1 MHRFLPGVVMVG
13 AMISA
18 SAAFAQTSVQAPAG
32 DLGGPHVGPGISAP
46 PPVSVNRDEDLLP
59 SLATG
64 QRGVQVRTNVLTGK
78 NLQAGPAIDYHPN
91 ASHPE
96 IPTLGARR
104 DQTAPVELGGFV
116 GYLFHDEA
124 TGSPSSSLALDL
136 QIATDPLAQAGGWL
150 VQPGVGYTTPLA
162 PSWHLNTR
170 LFSTYAPEGSG
181 TTPLGLDYPAA
192 LHTGSGADAGFQDV
206 GIGLGLGYSIT
217 DSWNIQTQARYQR
230 MLGAAEADRA
240 KEVSP
245 HQFFGGVMIDY
256 KF

>member
-1 MHRFLPGVVMVG
+1 MHRFSPGVAVLG

-18 SAAFAQTSVQAPAG
+18 SAAFAQTSIETPAG
-32 DLGGPHVGPGISAP
+32 IGWPPEGPGISAE
-46 PPVSVNRDEDLLP
+46 PPVPGNQNQDLLP

-96 IPTLGARR
+96 TPGLAARR

-124 TGSPSSSLALDL
+124 TGSPTSSIALDL
-136 QIATDPLAQAGGWL
+136 QVATDPLAQAGGWL
-150 VQPGVGYTTPLA
+150 VQPGLGYTTPLA
-162 PSWHLNTR
+162 PSWYLNTR
-170 LFSTYAPEGSG
+170 LFSTYAPDGSG
-181 TTPLGLDYPAA
+181 TNPLGLDYSAA
-192 LHTGSGADAGFQDV
+192 LHTGSSSDAGFQDV
-206 GIGLGLGYSIT
+206 GVGLGLGYSIN
-217 DSWNIQTQARYQR
+217 DNWNIQTQARYQR
-230 MLGAAEADRA
+230 MLGTTEADRA

>member
-1 MHRFLPGVVMVG
+1 MNRFLPWVVMVG
-13 AMISA
+13 AMISS
-18 SAAFAQTSVQAPAG
+18 SAAFAQTSAETPTG
-32 DLGGPHVGPGISAP
+32 DLGRPRITPGISAAP
-46 PPVSVNRDEDLLP
+46 PASVNGNEDLLP

-96 IPTLGARR
+96 TPALAARR

-124 TGSPSSSLALDL
+124 TGSPSSSVALDL
-136 QIATDPLAQAGGWL
+136 QVATDPLAQAGGWL
-150 VQPGVGYTTPLA
+150 VQPGLGYTTPLA

-170 LFSTYAPEGSG
+170 LFSTYAPDGSG
-181 TTPLGLDYPAA
+181 MTPLGRDYSAA
-192 LHTGSGADAGFQDV
+192 LHSGNGSDTGFQDV
-206 GIGLGLGYSIT
+206 GVGLGLGYSIT

-230 MLGAAEADRA
+230 MLGATEVDSA

>member
-1 MHRFLPGVVMVG
+1 MHQFSLCVAVIG

-18 SAAFAQTSVQAPAG
+18 SAAFAQTSVQTPTGIGWPPEGPA
-32 DLGGPHVGPGISAP
+32 ISAE
-46 PPVSVNRDEDLLP
+46 PPVPGNQNQDLLP

-96 IPTLGARR
+96 TPALAVRR

-124 TGSPSSSLALDL
+124 TGSPTSSIALDL
-136 QIATDPLAQAGGWL
+136 QVATDPLAQAGGWL
-150 VQPGVGYTTPLA
+150 VQPGLGYTTPLA
-162 PSWHLNTR
+162 PSWQLNTR
-170 LFSTYAPEGSG
+170 LFSTYAPDGSG

-192 LHTGSGADAGFQDV
+192 LRNGSSSDAGFQDV
-206 GIGLGLGYSIT
+206 GVGLGLGYSIS

-230 MLGAAEADRA
+230 MLGATEANRA

>member
-1 MHRFLPGVVMVG
+1 MHRFLPCAVMVG

-18 SAAFAQTSVQAPAG
+18 SAAFAQSVEVPPG
-32 DLGGPHVGPGISAP
+32 DLGGPHVAPGISSA

-96 IPTLGARR
+96 TPALAARR

-124 TGSPSSSLALDL
+124 TGSPSSSVALDL
-136 QIATDPLAQAGGWL
+136 QVATDPLAQAGGWL
-150 VQPGVGYTTPLA
+150 VQPGLGYTTPLA

-170 LFSTYAPEGSG
+170 LFSTYAPDGSG
-181 TTPLGLDYPAA
+181 MTPLGRDYSAA
-192 LHTGSGADAGFQDV
+192 LHSGNGSDTGFQDV
-206 GIGLGLGYSIT
+206 GVGLGLGYSIT

-230 MLGAAEADRA
+230 MLGASEVDSA

>member
-1 MHRFLPGVVMVG
+1 MHRFLPCAVVVG

-18 SAAFAQTSVQAPAG
+18 STAFAQTSVEAPTG
-32 DLGGPHVGPGISAP
+32 DLGGARVAPAIPAAP
-46 PPVSVNRDEDLLP
+46 PAAVKPDEDLLP

-64 QRGVQVRTNVLTGK
+64 QRGIQVRTNIMTGK

-91 ASHPE
+91 APHPE
-96 IPTLGARR
+96 TPALAARR

-116 GYLFHDEA
+116 GYLFHDQT
-124 TGSPSSSLALDL
+124 TGSPSSSVALDL
-136 QIATDPLAQAGGWL
+136 QVATDPLAQTGGWL
-150 VQPGVGYTTPLA
+150 VQPGLGYTTPLT
-162 PSWHLNTR
+162 PSWYLNTR
-170 LFSTYAPEGSG
+170 LFSTYAPEGTG
-181 TTPLGLDYPAA
+181 TIPLGRDYSA
-192 LHTGSGADAGFQDV
+192 LLHSGGGSDSGFQDV
-206 GIGLGLGYSIT
+206 GVGLGLGYSIT

-230 MLGAAEADRA
+230 MLGTTETDNA